1 MKRDSMEVLMYK
13 ALKYLYM
20 CMRKGEEPN
29 EDMLGHDGELFGD
42 VPYPYW
48 AAIWC
53 ELVDMGLVK
62 GVKRLDTVEGTTIAF
77 SSPRITFAGKE
88 FLNDNST
95 MHKAAKFVKA
105 VKPGVSI
112 G

>member
-13 ALKYLYM
+13 ALKYLYR
-20 CMRKGEEPN
+20 CMRKGEEPSD
-29 EDMLGHDGELFGD
+29 DMLAHDGRLFGD

-53 ELVDMGLVK
+53 ELIDMGLVK
-62 GVKRLDTVEGTTIAF
+62 GIKRLETIEGTTIAF
-77 SSPRITFAGKE
+77 ACPRITFAGKE

-95 MHKAAKFVKA
+95 MRKAAKFVDA

>member
-13 ALKYLYM
+13 ALKYLYR
-20 CMRKGEEPN
+20 CMRKGEEPSD
-29 EDMLGHDGELFGD
+29 DMLAHDGYLFGE

-53 ELVDMGLVK
+53 ELIDMGLVK
-62 GVKRLDTVEGTTIAF
+62 GVKRLETAEGITISF
-77 SSPRITFAGKE
+77 SCPTITFAGRE
-88 FLNDNST
+88 FMNDNST
-95 MHKAAKFVKA
+95 MKKAAKFVNA

>member
-13 ALKYLYM
+13 ALKYLYR
-20 CMRKGEEPN
+20 CMRKGEEPS
-29 EDMLGHDGELFGD
+29 EDMLDNEGELFGD

-48 AAIWC
+48 ADIWC
-53 ELVDMGLVK
+53 ELIDMGLVK
-62 GVKRLDTVEGTTIAF
+62 GVKRLETIEGVTIAF
-77 SSPRITFAGKE
+77 ANPRITFSGKE
-88 FLNDNST
+88 FLNENST
-95 MHKAAKFVKA
+95 MRKAAKFVGA